1 MTEQEKAERFYKACG
16 FQPYVFPGRYYYDQP
31 PTPVTGWIKDG
42 EKPLTLLP
50 STSDLNA
57 LFKYAVPV
65 AMEKVVK
72 ENKGWTVKRAES
84 YIFQAWLLRKQIDN
98 LDFITALNQVLC
110 EILEVE

>member
-57 LFKYAVPV
+57 LFKYAVPKLYALEIFFPSV
-65 AMEKVVK
+65 LFDNPTFEV
-72 ENKGWTVKRAES
+72 RAWATRKTEEPKSS
-84 YIFQAWLLRKQIDN
+84 Y
-98 LDFITALNQVLC
+98 NQDLT
-110 EILEVE
+110 

>member
-72 ENKGWTVKRAES
+72 ENKGWTVKRAYE
-84 YIFQAWLLRKQIDN
+84 FKPG
-98 LDFITALNQVLC
+98 FVKITGYCLKC
-110 EILEVE
+110 KKFPEFEKEK